1 MLFLEKHFTYNLYK
15 RSTLRFAFNKS
26 ESLAPLRPNRETDFY
41 AEAKGCIHH
50 KLQKSR
56 TADRSSP
63 SVLCPTLHLTA
74 LFCPLLYRLKIP
86 SASV

>member
-15 RSTLRFAFNKS
+15 RSTLRLLLTKVNR
-26 ESLAPLRPNRETDFY
+26 LLRLDQTDFY